1 MENAQWI
8 CEGTVNLRSWRLPAD
23 ALPLLPSPP
32 QAIAIREEGERTHGT
47 FMSMTQQLLTGDL
60 EIGLY
65 EDQVRALL
73 GTNSYELFTLD
84 KLINKLL
91 SHMRIMVQVGSRR
104 SPLMH
109 ALITLQNGIEAR

>member
-1 MENAQWI
+1 MPSPLM
-8 CEGTVNLRSWRLPAD
+8 LRPCCRP
-23 ALPLLPSPP
+23 PP

-91 SHMRIMVQVGSRR
+91 SHMRIMVQVGGRMCTFDAR
-104 SPLMH
+104 SDH
-109 ALITLQNGIEAR
+109 TSIGINLS

>member
-1 MENAQWI
+1 MENVQWTTFAA
-8 CEGTVNLRSWRLPAD
+8 GAFPAD
-23 ALPLLPSPP
+23 ASPLLLPP

-91 SHMRIMVQVGSRR
+91 SHMRIMVQVGSGGH
-104 SPLMH
+104 L
-109 ALITLQNGIEAR
+109 L